1 MSISLE
7 SVMPDTKAKNAN
19 SAEFEDQALIHLDAL
34 YAAALRLT
42 RSPSPA
48 EDLVQEAVLRAWK
61 NWHCYKKGTNCRAW
75 LFRIQMNTFI
85 NGYRRTRTERG
96 FMDSKTDGTLADK
109 EQLNRRVERWSN
121 PERSFEHRK
130 VSSVVTRALS
140 KLKPE
145 FRTVVVMSDLKDM
158 SYREI
163 SEMIEVPI
171 GTVMSRLFRARRSL
185 RDLLTDHA
193 RTYGLATA

>member
-7 SVMPDTKAKNAN
+7 SVMTDTV
-19 SAEFEDQALIHLDAL
+19 AENMESTNFEEQALVHLDAL
-34 YAAALRLT
+34 YSAALRLT
-42 RSPSPA
+42 RSPSSA

-61 NWHCYKKGTNCRAW
+61 NWHCYQSGTNCRAW

-109 EQLNRRVERWSN
+109 EHLNRRIQQWSN
-121 PERSFEHRK
+121 PERSFEHRNL
-130 VSSVVTRALS
+130 SAVVTRALS

-158 SYREI
+158 SYKEI
-163 SEMIEVPI
+163 SEEIEVPI

-193 RTYGLATA
+193 RTYGLAAA